1 MAKKLS
7 KSGIVTS
14 QTVQSWHVSQSIDA
28 LTGTEAYD
36 ITLSGSLNITG
47 SVLVG
52 VPPDLVALGTP
63 GIEVSES
70 IVIHQNSGDSGL
82 FWTDYNNPGLKQ
94 FGVQYSGNGLNFWT
108 PWGSDH
114 GSKNYL
120 MQFDCSNARVGINTN
135 TPASELEVVAE
146 DGFPGTITAA
156 TGSFSHISGSSPL
169 TIEADN
175 WSVNESGNLRFVR
188 ARNTVINGD
197 DGNETIDLGSEDLES
212 WVMMRN
218 LISVDLRTDGSNNG
232 IIFKLPLVEAAYATG
247 ASITIVVQH
256 DASTHAGL
264 FFQRADGDDS
274 TVIVTRI
281 ACYDYTISFD
291 SSDGVGIEAG
301 AAKKGDQF
309 TLTCDGVRWYV
320 NGIISAVE
328 TQVTS
333 IP

>member
-52 VPPDLVALGTP
+52 VPPDMVAASTP

-70 IVIHQNSGDSGL
+70 IVIHQNSGNSGL
-82 FWTDYNNPGLKQ
+82 FWTDEDNPGTKQ

-247 ASITIVVQH
+247 ASITFVVPH
-256 DASTHAGL
+256 DASTNAGL
-264 FFQRADGDDS
+264 FFQKADGDDED
-274 TVIVTRI
+274 VIVTRI
-281 ACYDYTISFD
+281 ACSDVTYTFD

-301 AAKKGDQF
+301 ATIKGDQF

-320 NGIISAVE
+320 NGIISAAHVS
-328 TQVTS
+328 VIS